1 MLKPPKLPLKIRTL
15 NSVGRWLGRLG
26 VRLLP
31 FEPAALRRLAV
42 RRSGLAEFAEDPRF
56 AEALEVLCR
65 SAEND
70 AGFSLAGRVAIRD
83 YVVHAL
89 VNRLRYVHARAHEPE
104 VADTELEPPIIV
116 VGLPRS
122 GTTLLHHL
130 LALDPRARSLLFWE
144 VMEPIAGPGP
154 DRRREALV
162 RMLADIKRM
171 DRGVDGKHHFD
182 ADNPEECMLLL
193 DATLLSLAF
202 WVFAP
207 VYEYVEWLRQQDHH
221 GAYEVYRWYLQRFQ
235 RESPGRRLTLK
246 APAHTAALAALLHA
260 IPNARL
266 VQIHRDPAEVV
277 PSLHSLIFS
286 LHAMVAETVDIERMA
301 EANMAHLEHLIAT
314 AEAARAAGHAWAEV
328 SYEALVRDPVACV
341 RQLYE
346 RFDLPFTA
354 DFARSIERFVAERP
368 RDKYG
373 THRYSAQDFGTTE
386 AALRERFSDYYHK
399 HIRS

>member
-1 MLKPPKLPLKIRTL
+1 MPELPKLPLKIRGV
-15 NSVGRWLGRLG
+15 NQVGRLLRRLG

-42 RRSGLAEFAEDPRF
+42 RRSGLDDFADDPHF
-56 AEALEVLCR
+56 SEALEVLCR
-65 SAEND
+65 SAETD
-70 AGFSLAGRVAIRD
+70 ASFSLAGRIAIRD

-89 VNRLRYVHARAHEPE
+89 VNRLRYVHARAKEPE
-104 VADTELEPPIIV
+104 VAETELEPPIIV
-116 VGLPRS
+116 IGLPRS

-130 LALDPRARSLLFWE
+130 LALDPQARSLRFWE

-162 RMLADIKRM
+162 RMVADIKSM

-207 VYEYVEWLRQQDHH
+207 VHEYVGWLRQQDHRR
-221 GAYEVYRWYLQRFQ
+221 AYEVYRWYLQRFQ

-246 APAHTAALAALLHA
+246 APAHTAALEALLHA
-260 IPNARL
+260 IPDARL

-286 LHAMVAETVDIERMA
+286 LHAMVAEPVDVERMA

-314 AEAARAAGHAWAEV
+314 TAAARAAGHAWAEV
-328 SYEALVRDPVACV
+328 SYEALLRDPVACV
-341 RQLYE
+341 RQIYE
-346 RFDLPFTA
+346 RFDLSFTTE
-354 DFARSIERFVAERP
+354 FAQRIERFVAQRP
-368 RDKYG
+368 KDKYG
-373 THRYSAQDFGTTE
+373 THRYSAEDFGTTK
-386 AALRERFSDYYHK
+386 AALRERFSNYYRTHVL
-399 HIRS
+399 S